1 VLTTSVPS
9 SLVITGR
16 TYSNSTDPKQVGGTY
31 GQFIPGVSPDQG
43 IGLGDRPLQILQ
55 LEESQNYRSNVGLA
69 ELTGNPVDLVV
80 SAVTPESKVSPS
92 VPVHLDPNQFVQLGH
107 VLNSFGFP
115 PNVYNARITVRVVG
129 STGRVTAYGSVID
142 NVTNDP
148 AYVPAQ
154 Q

>member
-1 VLTTSVPS
+1 MSRPFVLCAVALLLALPIVAQTPCNLDMSM
-9 SLVITGR
+9 
-16 TYSNSTDPKQVGGTY
+16 
-31 GQFIPGVSPDQG
+31 
-43 IGLGDRPLQILQ
+43 Q
-55 LEESQNYRSNVGLA
+55 LEESQNYRSNVGFA

-80 SAVTPESKVSPS
+80 SAVIPESKVSPS

-115 PNVYNARITVRVVG
+115 PNVYNARITVRVAG
-129 STGRVTAYGSVID
+129 GAGRATAYGSVID

-148 AYVPAQ
+148 TYVPAQ